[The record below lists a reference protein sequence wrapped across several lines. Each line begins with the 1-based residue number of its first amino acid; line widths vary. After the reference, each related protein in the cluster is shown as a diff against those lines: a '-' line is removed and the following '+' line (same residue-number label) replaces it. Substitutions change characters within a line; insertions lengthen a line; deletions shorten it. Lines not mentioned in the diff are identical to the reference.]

1 MNDLRFKKIL
11 LTQKE
16 ALLVFMN
23 KKTLFVVL
31 SSIMASALLLP
42 VYAAPYEEI
51 TVTNGGTLTGQVIF
65 AGSKKQANRHTKL
78 YSRLKDKHV
87 CGKGPRTIQYVKVKG
102 RGKNLP
108 LNDVVVYL
116 KRVKKGK
123 AWPENVKDSTLDQKK
138 CEFLPFFSVMANK
151 GKLTATNSDAVAHNI
166 HTYEMIGR
174 AKRTTIN
181 VSQPKQ
187 NTSVTKEINL
197 KRGVGMKVECDQ
209 HDFMHSFVFV
219 ARNPYYAVVAED
231 GSYQIENIPAGKY
244 TVKAWHGYL
253 KDPRVKNVVV
263 RAGDIRKLADFVYQN
278 KKK

>member
-1 MNDLRFKKIL
+1 M
-11 LTQKE
+11 
-16 ALLVFMN
+16 V
-23 KKTLFVVL
+23 
-31 SSIMASALLLP
+31 SALLLP
-42 VYAAPYEEI
+42 VYAAAPYQEI
-51 TVTNGGTLTGQVIF
+51 TVTNGATLTGKVIF
-65 AGSKKQANRHTKL
+65 AGSEKQANRHTKL
-78 YSRLKDKHV
+78 YTYLKERHV
-87 CGKGPRTIQYVKVKG
+87 CGNDPRRIQYVKAKG
-102 RGKNLP
+102 YGNKLP

-116 KRVKKGK
+116 KKVKKGK
-123 AWPENVKDSTLDQKK
+123 AWPQNVKETTLDQKQ

-151 GKLTATNSDAVAHNI
+151 GKLTTTNSDAVAHNI

-197 KRGVGMKVECDQ
+197 KRGTGMKVECDQ
-209 HDFMHSFVFV
+209 HDFMHSFIFV

-253 KDPRVKNVVV
+253 KAPKMKRVVV
-263 RAGDIRKLADFVYQN
+263 KAGEIKTLNDFVYKN

>member
-1 MNDLRFKKIL
+1 MTKICKYFINPKGTFINL
-11 LTQKE
+11 N
-16 ALLVFMN
+16 MN

-31 SSIMASALLLP
+31 SAIMASALLLP
-42 VYAAPYEEI
+42 VYAAAPYKEI
-51 TVTNGGTLTGQVIF
+51 TVTNGGTLTGKVIF
-65 AGSKKQANRHTKL
+65 AGSEKQAKRHSKVYT
-78 YSRLKDKHV
+78 RLKERHV
-87 CGKGPRTIQYVKVKG
+87 CGNRPRTIQYVKAKG
-102 RGKNLP
+102 KGKNLP

-116 KRVKKGK
+116 KKVKKGK
-123 AWPENVKDSTLDQKK
+123 AWPQNVKDTTLDQKQ

-151 GKLTATNSDAVAHNI
+151 GNLTVTNPDAVAHNI
-166 HTYEMIGR
+166 HAYEIIGR

-187 NTSVTKEINL
+187 NSSVTKEINL

-209 HDFMHSFVFV
+209 HDFMHSFIFV

-253 KDPRVKNVVV
+253 KAPRVKNVVV
-263 RAGDIRKLADFVYQN
+263 KAGKVKKLNDFVYKN
-278 KKK
+278 KRK